1 MTGYRPNGDTARA
14 TARVLS
20 RRTTG
25 ELHNVRR
32 EVVAFYDHPRRTR
45 PRPDAVAD
53 FLTDVSLTITRR
65 NAHNERV

>member
-1 MTGYRPNGDTARA
+1 MTGYRPNGPTARA

-20 RRTTG
+20 RRSTAD
-25 ELHNVRR
+25 LHGIRC

-45 PRPDAVAD
+45 PRPVAVAD
-53 FLTDVSLTITRR
+53 FLTDLSLTITRR